1 MAKATPKTAAKII
14 DRKAVLTVTPA
25 AGKAAV
31 LAIAKAANLHSGAD
45 ATVLES
51 LAKNVRAFGPMTGEQ
66 WDAYVKALLLDA
78 LKAQPKVTNPDNYV
92 SKFKTAGLA
101 IASGLP
107 EFKPAFGQTLNAYLD
122 VVREPLKTATLP
134 DGRTVFPVRADGKP
148 AGKGRKP
155 MSKAAK
161 AKAKAERE
169 TAKAVETLSASKADD
184 AGHDVSRRHALAVSL
199 MGTEASGSLLI
210 WVLENDAA
218 AFVLWAKDRQAKAVD
233 TSKTAPKPK
242 APKPEPDAK
251 DVALNKE
258 LLAMANKTATP
269 PDKTNGA
276 AH

>member
-1 MAKATPKTAAKII
+1 MAKATPKNAAQSV

-31 LAIAKAANLHSGAD
+31 LAIAKAANAHSGAD

-66 WDAYVKALLLDA
+66 WDAFVKALLLDA

-122 VVREPLKTATLP
+122 VVREPLKTAVLK
-134 DGRTVFPVRADGKP
+134 DGRSILPLRADGST

-169 TAKAVETLSASKADD
+169 AKKAIETLSAAKADD
-184 AGHDVSRRHALAVSL
+184 NGHDVSRRHALAVSL

-218 AFVLWAKDRQAKAVD
+218 AFVLWAKDRQAKAKD
-233 TSKTAPKPK
+233 TTKAKPAPKVPAAKPDPK
-242 APKPEPDAK
+242 DA
-251 DVALNKE
+251 ALNAE
-258 LLAMANKTATP
+258 LLAMASKTEAP
-269 PDKTNGA
+269 KANGA
-276 AH
+276 SH